1 MNALMLLVAL
11 RFAGASIRPLRVAC
25 GASFGAGAAWA
36 VRLCGAGRAVCL
48 WLPIAAG
55 MMILSAGRRA
65 CRRPV
70 YHALC
75 LLSAG
80 GLLGGVVLALAGA
93 VGSLAFAYLLGGLCA
108 VWIALSV
115 LRMRRADP
123 HRDVYIEYGG
133 ARMRAIIDTGNT
145 LRDYLTGCPV
155 IVVPEAS
162 DQARQMTE
170 NLPLRPIFA
179 DTAGGRQMMRLCVPE
194 SVMLHINGKR
204 KTALA
209 AVALAP
215 ALDAR
220 APALVPQAL
229 LDEKEDSIS
238 CEGR

>member
-1 MNALMLLVAL
+1 MNALMILIAL
-11 RFAGASIRPLRVAC
+11 RLAGAWIRPLRVVF
-25 GASFGAGAAWA
+25 GAVFGAGAAWA
-36 VRLCGAGRAVCL
+36 VRLCGIRHAALL
-48 WLPIAAG
+48 WLPISAG
-55 MMILSAGRRA
+55 IMFLSAGRRA

-93 VGSLAFAYLLGGLCA
+93 MGSLALAYPAGGVCA
-108 VWIALSV
+108 LWIAFCV
-115 LRMRRADP
+115 LRMRRAAPCGDG
-123 HRDVYIEYGG
+123 YIECGG
-133 ARMRAIIDTGNT
+133 IRMRAIIDTGNT
-145 LRDYLTGCPV
+145 LRDYLTGRPV

-162 DQARQMTE
+162 DRARRMID

-194 SVMLHINGKR
+194 SVTLYIGGER
-204 KTALA
+204 KAVLA

-215 ALDAR
+215 ALHAR

-229 LDEKEDSIS
+229 IEEKEESIS